1 MSPSQATVTRF
12 DDRRNRVAVGRSAVT
27 FIDEL
32 SRYFVSGISVTFT

>member
-1 MSPSQATVTRF
+1 MKWRIIRSP
-12 DDRRNRVAVGRSAVT
+12 RSAVT